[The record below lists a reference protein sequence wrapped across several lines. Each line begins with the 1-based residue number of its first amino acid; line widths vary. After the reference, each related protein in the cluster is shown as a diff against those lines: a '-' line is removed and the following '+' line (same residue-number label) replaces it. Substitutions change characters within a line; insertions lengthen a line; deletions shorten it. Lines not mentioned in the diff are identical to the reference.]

1 MNRKN
6 YNVNDV
12 CRQLTKQGAYIT
24 HEEPLIENNTRPVME
39 GKKIVYQS
47 SGKIIQDSFTIN
59 LSKNPDNFGNKSQ
72 GKIDFLL
79 SQGYKVIRK

>member
-1 MNRKN
+1 MNCKN
-6 YNVNDV
+6 YNVADV
-12 CRQLTKQGAYIT
+12 CRQLTKQGALIT
-24 HEEPLIENNTRPVME
+24 HEEPIIDGSTRPVME
-39 GKKIVYQS
+39 NKKIVYVS

-72 GKIDFLL
+72 GKIDFLM